1 MDGSVVIDASVLVS
15 WIVSN
20 DANHDD
26 SHFWM
31 NRYRAIGGLLVVP
44 AFAMIEVAAALA
56 RQSRRPSLAKATIKD
71 LYSVSTLRIVPLDSV
86 LVRSAVDIASDLLLR
101 AGDATYVAVSYNLKI
116 PLVSW
121 DKEQLQRGG
130 NLITTYTPST
140 YPFELPEQP

>member
-15 WIVSN
+15 WIVSS
-20 DANHDD
+20 DANHND

-31 NRYRAIGGLLVVP
+31 KRYRAIGGLLVVP

-56 RQSRRPSLAKATIKD
+56 RQSKNPVLTKATIKD
-71 LYSVSTLRIVPLDSV
+71 LYSVSILRIVPLDSV
-86 LVRSAVDIASDLLLR
+86 LVRSAVDIASDLQLR
-101 AGDATYVAVSYNLKI
+101 AGDATYVAVAYKLKI

-130 NLITTYTPST
+130 ILIATYTPSA
-140 YPFELPEQP
+140 YPFELPGQP